1 MMMKKSKIR
10 TIYVSVV
17 FLWGARKAEG
27 NHFEFRRVTFFAVRT
42 ARELTKISPFFL

>member
-10 TIYVSVV
+10 TMSLFY
-17 FLWGARKAEG
+17 FCGGARKAEG

>member
-10 TIYVSVV
+10 TVSVL

-27 NHFEFRRVTFFAVRT
+27 NHFEFRRLTFFAVRT